1 MSRPEDQAREHI
13 DAALDLAGWAVQ
25 DRGAIN
31 LDAARSEPPRERLGS
46 ARSRYPTAATPEHHG
61 AHEAPDQKDSPLW
74 CDAAQ
79 DLPTSIDALAHRAL
93 SRIR

>member
-31 LDAARSEPPRERLGS
+31 LDAARGVAIHFFEQTGMS
-46 ARSRYPTAATPEHHG
+46 T
-61 AHEAPDQKDSPLW
+61 
-74 CDAAQ
+74 DA
-79 DLPTSIDALAHRAL
+79 DPPTS
-93 SRIR
+93 